1 MHPFYLMYSVNFKNQ
16 CIDLPKECIDFCYIH
31 SPKQRE
37 FPRKWYICKLNVK
50 ASVMKKILLILLTIS
65 FCGLTACKTGTKK
78 GGDMD
83 KETLVKIETTAG
95 DIKVKLYDE
104 TPKHRDNFI
113 KLVEDGAYEGTLFH
127 RVIKDFMIQA
137 GDPDSKNAPK
147 GKMLGAGDVGY
158 TIPAEFVYPKYFHK
172 KGALSAARQG
182 DNVNPKK
189 ESSGCQFYI
198 VTGKVYNDSTLLSME
213 SQMNE
218 NRINVIFNTLAQKH
232 MKEIYKMRKSNDEN
246 GLYDLQEKLF
256 AQAQE
261 MAAKEPDFHFTPEQI
276 EAYTTVGGTPHL
288 DGEYTVFGEVVEGM
302 DIVDKIQQV
311 KTDRS
316 DRPEEDVKILKAT
329 IE

>member
-1 MHPFYLMYSVNFKNQ
+1 
-16 CIDLPKECIDFCYIH
+16 
-31 SPKQRE
+31 
-37 FPRKWYICKLNVK
+37 
-50 ASVMKKILLILLTIS
+50 MKKILLIILTIS
-65 FCGLTACKTGTKK
+65 FSGLTACKTGTKK

-83 KETLVKIETTAG
+83 KETLVKIETTVG
-95 DIKVKLYDE
+95 DIEVKLYNE

-113 KLVEDGAYEGTLFH
+113 KLVKDGVYEGTLFH

-147 GKMLGAGDVGY
+147 GKMLGTGDVGY
-158 TIPAEFVYPKYFHK
+158 TVPAEFVYPKYFHK

-198 VTGKVYNDSTLLSME
+198 VTGKVFNDSTLLGME

-218 NRINVIFNTLAQKH
+218 NKINVIFNTLAQKH
-232 MKEIYKMRKSNDEN
+232 MKEIYKMRKANDEN

-256 AQAQE
+256 AEAQE
-261 MAAKEPDFHFTPEQI
+261 MAAKQPEFHFTPEQI

-288 DGEYTVFGEVVEGM
+288 DGEYTVFGEVVKGL
-302 DIVDKIQQV
+302 DIVDKI
-311 KTDRS
+311 
-316 DRPEEDVKILKAT
+316 
-329 IE
+329 

>member
-1 MHPFYLMYSVNFKNQ
+1 MFRLPIFGDIVSFFSDFHRMVIMNKRISCGRFQPTKHLIGNTCRTRPAFHRLQSVSCTEFT
-16 CIDLPKECIDFCYIH
+16 F
-31 SPKQRE
+31 QR
-37 FPRKWYICKLNVK
+37 
-50 ASVMKKILLILLTIS
+50 S
-65 FCGLTACKTGTKK
+65 
-78 GGDMD
+78 
-83 KETLVKIETTAG
+83 IETG
-95 DIKVKLYDE
+95 DIEVKLYNE

-113 KLVEDGAYEGTLFH
+113 KLVKDGVYEGTLFH

-147 GKMLGAGDVGY
+147 GKMLGTGDVGY
-158 TIPAEFVYPKYFHK
+158 TVPAEFVYPKYFHK

-198 VTGKVYNDSTLLSME
+198 VTGKVFNDSTLLGME

-218 NRINVIFNTLAQKH
+218 NKINVIFNTLAQKH
-232 MKEIYKMRKSNDEN
+232 MKEIYKMRKANDEN

-256 AQAQE
+256 AEAQE
-261 MAAKEPDFHFTPEQI
+261 MAAKQPEFHFTPEQI

-288 DGEYTVFGEVVEGM
+288 DGEYTVFGEVVKGL

-316 DRPEEDVKILKAT
+316 DRPEEDVKITKVT
-329 IE
+329 ILD